1 MKDLALALALTLLA
15 QSTISL
21 TASTLAVLAPVA
33 QADVGVAASS
43 IGIFSALI
51 YATAALSALFGGTLI
66 ARHGAVRVSQYCLL
80 LTGSGLALCAL
91 AHPVALVA
99 GALVIGCGYGPITP
113 AGSEILVV
121 RTPERVRNLV
131 MSIRQSGVPVGGAIA
146 GVAVPMLLLA
156 FGWKAAVL
164 AIAALSVL
172 CAFGLEAVR
181 GRYDSITRDTALTP
195 RPSLASL
202 LRMVF
207 AHAELR
213 HGALASF
220 VYAGIQVCMAS
231 YLVVFLTER
240 ALLTLI
246 NAGFAFSAAMV
257 SGVIGRVLWGIVADY
272 IGSARIVL
280 GTLGVVM
287 ALSSFTISQ
296 VTPGWPLPAIIAL
309 CVVFGASAIGW
320 NGVYV
325 AEIIRIAPAGNVALM
340 TGASLAF
347 TYFGVVIMPVL
358 FWVIVAVSASY
369 TIAFNAAGA
378 VTLLAGLSYFLRNA
392 PRRAAA
398 G

>member
-1 MKDLALALALTLLA
+1 MKDLAIALALTLLA
-15 QSTISL
+15 QAAIAL

-33 QADVGVAASS
+33 PADVGVAASA
-43 IGIFSALI
+43 IGIFAALI
-51 YATAALSALFGGTLI
+51 YATATLSALFGGTLI
-66 ARHGAVRVSQYCLL
+66 ARCGAIGVSQYCLL
-80 LTGSGLALCAL
+80 LTGGGLALCAL
-91 AHPVALVA
+91 AHP
-99 GALVIGCGYGPITP
+99 GALVVGALLIGCGYGPITP
-113 AGSEILVV
+113 AGSEILVT
-121 RTPERVRNLV
+121 RTPERMRNAI
-131 MSIRQSGVPVGGAIA
+131 MSIRQTGVPVGGAIA
-146 GVAVPMLLLA
+146 GVAVPGLLLV

-164 AIAALSVL
+164 TIAALSVL

-181 GRYDSITRDTALTP
+181 GRYDRIRRDAPLTP
-195 RPSLASL
+195 GPSLASL
-202 LRMVF
+202 LRMVM

-240 ALLTLI
+240 AVLTLI

-257 SGVIGRVLWGIVADY
+257 SGIIGRVLWGIVADY

-280 GTLGVVM
+280 GTLGVVT
-287 ALSSFTISQ
+287 ALSSFAMGQ
-296 VTPGWPLPAIIAL
+296 VTPGWPLPAIVAL
-309 CVVFGASAIGW
+309 CVVFGATAIGW

-325 AEIIRIAPAGNVALM
+325 AEVARIAPAGNVALM

-347 TYFGVVIMPVL
+347 TYFGVVVMPFL
-358 FWVIVAVSASY
+358 FWVIVAFSASY

-378 VTLLAGLSYFLRNA
+378 LTLLAGLSYFRRSA

>member
-1 MKDLALALALTLLA
+1 MKDLAVALALTLLA
-15 QSTISL
+15 QATIAL

-66 ARHGAVRVSQYCLL
+66 ARRGAVRVSQYCLL

-91 AHPVALVA
+91 AHPVALVV

-113 AGSEILVV
+113 AGSEILVA

-181 GRYDSITRDTALTP
+181 GRYDSIRRDTALTP

-257 SGVIGRVLWGIVADY
+257 SGVVGRVLWGIVADY

-287 ALSSFTISQ
+287 ALASFTISQ
-296 VTPGWPLPAIIAL
+296 VTPGWPLPAIVAL

-358 FWVIVAVSASY
+358 FWVIVAVSANY

-392 PRRAAA
+392 PHRAAA

>member
-66 ARHGAVRVSQYCLL
+66 ARRGAVRVSQYCLL
-80 LTGSGLALCAL
+80 LTGTGLALCAF
-91 AHPVALVA
+91 AHPVALVV

-113 AGSEILVV
+113 AGSEILVA

-181 GRYDSITRDTALTP
+181 GRYDRIRRDTALTP
-195 RPSLASL
+195 RPSFASL

-207 AHAELR
+207 SHAELR

-240 ALLTLI
+240 ASLTLI

-257 SGVIGRVLWGIVADY
+257 SGVVGRVLWGIVADY

-287 ALSSFTISQ
+287 ALASFTISQ
-296 VTPGWPLPAIIAL
+296 VTPGWPLPAIVAL

-392 PRRAAA
+392 PHRAAA